1 MDLENNKEITLE
13 EYELTNINLYGY
25 YVVKLRDGTVS
36 KIYPNKQEKTDYIEK
51 DGKKIRLS
59 KEVRNAV
66 LASIREYER
75 YGI

>member
-1 MDLENNKEITLE
+1 MKENKEITLE
-13 EYELTNINLYGY
+13 KYELTNINLDGY
-25 YVVKLRDGTVS
+25 YVVKLKDGTIS

-51 DGKKIRLS
+51 DGKRIRLS
-59 KEVRNAV
+59 KEVRNVV

>member
-1 MDLENNKEITLE
+1 MKENKEITLE
-13 EYELTNINLYGY
+13 EYELTNINLDGY
-25 YVVKLRDGTVS
+25 YVVKLKDGTIS

-51 DGKKIRLS
+51 DGKRIRLS
-59 KEVRNAV
+59 KEVRNVV